1 MTGAPE
7 AALARE
13 QRMCYAALALVT
25 DMDAGVDSGEGVGQA
40 EVFARF
46 RENLDRLTGL
56 LATAIAALPAPDG
69 CACST
74 WADGL
79 ELTYEIP

>member
-1 MTGAPE
+1 MC
-7 AALARE
+7 L
-13 QRMCYAALALVT
+13 CYAAIALVT
-25 DMDAGVDSGEGVGQA
+25 DLDAGVVEGEGVGQE

-46 RENLDRLTGL
+46 AENLERLKSL
-56 LATAIAALPAPDG
+56 LGKVIGDLPDPSG

-79 ELTYEIP
+79 ELTYELP